1 MLTFVDILK
10 SQTIQQAASKLIL
23 KGCKPYVINNKRSY
37 VYSSPDELNSDS
49 QLALQVGRIV
59 ELRATTA
66 SGIKQLHNISKLYGF
81 DTVHFASKNREHVL
95 FKKPI
100 GIDLLPFD
108 QLSIRSLNQQNGLF
122 LNLRNCY
129 IVLPPTKGY
138 RLLSNSDIS
147 SFPDDFL
154 DVLLSLYENQSVRGI
169 NLVSGA

>member
-23 KGCKPYVINNKRSY
+23 KGLKPYIINNKRSY
-37 VYSSPDELNSDS
+37 AYSSPDELSDES
-49 QLALQVGRIV
+49 QLALRVGKLV

-66 SGIKQLHNISKLYGF
+66 SGIKQLHNISKLYAF
-81 DTVHFASKNREHVL
+81 DTIHFSSKNREHVL
-95 FKKPI
+95 FKEPV
-100 GIDLLPFD
+100 GIEKLPFD

-129 IVLPPTKGY
+129 IVLPPTRGY